1 MNMTK
6 KLIILSLALMPLMA
20 VAQRF
25 QAKNAEINLG
35 QVKWKVPATA
45 TFVLKNTGTKPMKVK
60 AVDTGCGC
68 TGASYPRQ
76 SIEPGQQFE
85 LKTTYDSRILGHFA
99 RTVSV
104 WSDADEKP
112 LELVFRCHVVTTVE
126 NFSGDYPHSIGGLL
140 ADVDAIE
147 FDDVNKGDVVTQDIH
162 IMNPTGQY
170 VTPVVMH
177 LPPYLRAEFMP
188 RTLGPKQA
196 GVLHLTMNSR
206 NLRLLGLNQANIYLS
221 KNMGENVSEDKEI
234 IVSSVLLPELTAQSE
249 DDIRNAPRL
258 FLSAKSVDMSKAMGK
273 EKVKKTVLLKNE
285 GNSMLEISAIQMF
298 TKGLE
303 LTLPKRSLK
312 PGESTKM
319 KITGH
324 TDILK
329 KVRTRPRVLMIT
341 NDPNQQKVIIE
352 IRK

>member
-1 MNMTK
+1 
-6 KLIILSLALMPLMA
+6 MPLIA

-25 QAKNAEINLG
+25 QVNNAEVNLG

-45 TFVLKNTGTKPMKVK
+45 TFVLKNTGNKPIKVK

-68 TGASYPRQ
+68 TDATYPRQ

-99 RTVSV
+99 RTISV

-112 LELVFRCHVVTTVE
+112 LELVFRCHVVTNVE
-126 NFSGDYPHSIGGLL
+126 NFSGDYPYSIGGLL
-140 ADVDAIE
+140 ADVNAIE

-177 LPPYLRAEFMP
+177 LPTYLRAEFLP

-234 IVSSVLLPELTAQSE
+234 IVSSVLLPERTAYSE
-249 DDIRNAPRL
+249 EDIRKAPRL
-258 FLSAKSVDMSKAMGK
+258 SLSADVVDMSKSVGK

-285 GNSMLEISAIQMF
+285 GSSMLEISAIQMF

-312 PGESTKM
+312 PGETTKM
-319 KITGH
+319 KITGYV
-324 TDILK
+324 DILK
-329 KVRTRPRVLMIT
+329 KVKTRPRVLMIT
-341 NDPNQQKVIIE
+341 NDPNHQKVIIE